1 MPLCRLCGG
10 RSQPEQRAALR
21 EYTEQAAREGSI
33 ESPWSRLVAG
43 MVLGS
48 EAFARKL
55 CQKMRV
61 NRREQAQAKKLE
73 ERADWQV
80 IVAALERVKGEGW
93 QQFSQRHGDWG
104 RDAALWL
111 GRRVGRLRLAQ
122 LGELVGGL
130 DYAAVGQA
138 LARFGR
144 RLERE
149 PSLRRS
155 ISGVQARLSNVE
167 M

>member
-1 MPLCRLCGG
+1 M
-10 RSQPEQRAALR
+10 LR
-21 EYTEQAAREGSI
+21 CDPKG
-33 ESPWSRLVAG
+33 
-43 MVLGS
+43 
-48 EAFARKL
+48 K
-55 CQKMRV
+55 RV

-80 IVAALERVKGEGW
+80 IVAALERVKGEAW
-93 QQFSQRHGDWG
+93 QQFGQRHGDWG

-111 GRRVGRLRLAQ
+111 GRRAGRLRLAQ

-138 LARFGR
+138 VARFGR